1 MHTAAL
7 QSSIGIH
14 ASQIRGLH
22 LTSQSEATFRESQM
36 NLSYKIK
43 GGFIYETQVFFF
55 FSCKTYTVFYQ
66 NLLFASQSKRSLNP

>member
-55 FSCKTYTVFYQ
+55 SCMTYIPFSTKTYFLPVKA
-66 NLLFASQSKRSLNP
+66 NVH